1 MLLTLVWM
9 TARLVLPL
17 QPQCAHHAPTSQA
30 ALSVPET
37 ASHAHHAAMDG
48 PLLAV
53 APIAPTEDG
62 PPPAIPCECA
72 SECCAAT
79 VVAMPAPAPATAR
92 VLTIALDG
100 DVPPGHSAV
109 RLDTRTTHRYPPA
122 TAPPGFSATV

>member
-79 VVAMPAPAPATAR
+79 VVAMPAPAPATVR

-100 DVPPGHSAV
+100 DVPPGYSAV